1 MSKTLWRR
9 AVGAVA
15 LMSALAAT
23 MVQMT
28 PASGDDAP
36 PPTRVSRSGPG
47 IVWERG
53 SGADPSVNTDYEI
66 LDVSAGQASV
76 GDATFAVRGI
86 TVNWAGPVDRDPN
99 KEWDWIAIY
108 EGGLPAKADLG
119 KYKVWDWACPRSGSC
134 DSMGST
140 FVTDTSG
147 MGRHDL
153 DLQKGKKYTIAYFT
167 WKWDVR
173 ATYEYWA

>member
-1 MSKTLWRR
+1 MSRSLWRR

-15 LMSALAAT
+15 LVSALAAT
-23 MVQMT
+23 MVQMS
-28 PASGDDAP
+28 PASGEDAP

-47 IVWERG
+47 TISERA
-53 SGADPSVNTDYEI
+53 ADKPPVNTDYEI

-76 GDATFAVRGI
+76 GDATIAVRGI
-86 TVNWAGPVDRDPN
+86 SVNWAGPADRDPN
-99 KEWDWIAIY
+99 GASDWIAIY
-108 EGGLPAKADLG
+108 EGDLPTEANLG

-140 FVTDTSG
+140 FLTDTSTW
-147 MGRHDL
+147 GRHDL
-153 DLQKGKKYTIAYFT
+153 DLQKGKKYTIVYFT
-167 WKWDVR
+167 WKWTVR

>member
-15 LMSALAAT
+15 LVSALAAT

-47 IVWERG
+47 TISER
-53 SGADPSVNTDYEI
+53 SGNKPSVNVEYEI
-66 LDVSAGQASV
+66 TNVSVGQASV
-76 GDATFAVRGI
+76 GDGTFAVRGI
-86 TVNWAGPVDRDPN
+86 TVNWSGPADNDPN
-99 KEWDWIAIY
+99 GASDWIAIY
-108 EGGLPAKADLG
+108 EGDLPADADLG

-167 WKWDVR
+167 WKWNVR